1 MRVSLCLVSEK
12 KKKTK
17 TKEKGSE
24 RERDFDSFAFDFYV
38 FFLFFFFPGKVYFFG
53 EESELRE
60 EGVSLRQHVNSC
72 DFGIFGTSR
81 SQRLK

>member
-12 KKKTK
+12 KKKQK
-17 TKEKGSE
+17 QKKRGV
-24 RERDFDSFAFDFYV
+24 RESVILILLVLIFM
-38 FFLFFFFPGKVYFFG
+38 FFFFSFFFPGKVYFFG